1 MGNVACHTK
10 PPRTRLEK
18 GLLFYSFYASNVTTN
33 FLLEIAVLKAT
44 TKLSEK
50 QVREMYE
57 EFNQEAESGT
67 GRMNKRQFSK
77 FYKHVTGFEDENG
90 SLADKAFAVFDTN
103 HNGSIDFSEFV
114 LASTVGYKIDLDSQL
129 ELAFSL

>member
-1 MGNVACHTK
+1 MGNVASNMKT
-10 PPRTRLEK
+10 PSTRLEK
-18 GLLFYSFYASNVTTN
+18 
-33 FLLEIAVLKAT
+33 EIAVLKAT

-50 QVREMYE
+50 QIREMYE
-57 EFNQEAESGT
+57 EFDQEAESGT

-77 FYKHVTGFEDENG
+77 FYKHVTGFEDKNG
-90 SLADKAFAVFDTN
+90 SLADKAFAVFDIN
-103 HNGSIDFSEFV
+103 DSGSIDFSEFV